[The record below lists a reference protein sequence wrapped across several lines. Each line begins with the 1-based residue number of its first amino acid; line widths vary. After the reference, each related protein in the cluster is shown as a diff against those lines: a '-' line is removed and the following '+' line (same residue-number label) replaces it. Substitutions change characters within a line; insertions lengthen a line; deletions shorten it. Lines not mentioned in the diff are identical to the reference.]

1 MIHPS
6 KLASCLA
13 KALFL
18 QKEKEKG
25 YWEAMVLTTKIAII
39 DDHQLFREGVKRIL
53 EFERTFEVVAEGDD
67 GSEALAIVEKYKPDV
82 VIMDINMPHMNGVE
96 ATRTLVEKYPQTKV
110 IILSIHDDENYVMH
124 ALQTG
129 ARGYLLK
136 EMDAD
141 ALIEAVRVVADGGS
155 YLHPKVTHSLVREY
169 RRLVETEEKENAG
182 SGGTTYLHMIEVRRP
197 LHLLTRRECEVLQ
210 MLADG
215 KSNRG
220 IGEGLFISEKT
231 VKNHVSNILQKM
243 NVNDRTQAV
252 VVAIKNG
259 WVEVK

>member
-1 MIHPS
+1 M
-6 KLASCLA
+6 
-13 KALFL
+13 
-18 QKEKEKG
+18 
-25 YWEAMVLTTKIAII
+25 TTKIVII

-53 EFERTFEVVAEGDD
+53 DFEASFEVVAEGDD
-67 GSEALAIVEKYKPDV
+67 GSEAVNLVEQFQPDV
-82 VIMDINMPHMNGVE
+82 VIMDINMPNVNGVE
-96 ATRTLVEKYPQTKV
+96 ATRQLIEKFPDSKV
-110 IILSIHDDENYVMH
+110 IILSIHDDENYVQH
-124 ALQTG
+124 ALKTG
-129 ARGYLLK
+129 ATGYLLK

-141 ALIEAVRVVADGGS
+141 ALIEAVKVVADGGS
-155 YLHPKVTHSLVREY
+155 YLHPKVTHNLVKEY
-169 RRLVETEEKENAG
+169 RRLAVEEVGG
-182 SGGTTYLHMIEVRRP
+182 SDGYVQQVEIRRP

-210 MLADG
+210 LLADG

-220 IGEGLFISEKT
+220 IGEALFISEKT

>member
-1 MIHPS
+1 M
-6 KLASCLA
+6 K
-13 KALFL
+13 
-18 QKEKEKG
+18 
-25 YWEAMVLTTKIAII
+25 TKIVII

-53 EFERTFEVVAEGDD
+53 DFEPSFEVIAEGDD
-67 GSEALAIVEKYKPDV
+67 GEDALALVDAHKPDV
-82 VIMDINMPHMNGVE
+82 VIMDINMPKVNGVE
-96 ATRTLVEKYPQTKV
+96 ATKQLIEANEDTKV
-110 IILSIHDDENYVMH
+110 IILSIHDDENYVTH
-124 ALQTG
+124 ALKTG

-141 ALIEAVRVVADGGS
+141 TLIEAVKVVADGGS
-155 YLHPKVTHSLVREY
+155 YLHPKVTHNLVNEF
-169 RRLVETEEKENAG
+169 RRLAASNGQAASMQPLQPE
-182 SGGTTYLHMIEVRRP
+182 IRRP
-197 LHLLTRRECEVLQ
+197 LHILTRRECEVLQ

-220 IGEGLFISEKT
+220 IGEALFISEKT

>member
-1 MIHPS
+1 M
-6 KLASCLA
+6 
-13 KALFL
+13 
-18 QKEKEKG
+18 
-25 YWEAMVLTTKIAII
+25 TTKIAII

-67 GSEALAIVEKYKPDV
+67 GSEALKIVEEHQPDV
-82 VIMDINMPHMNGVE
+82 VIMDINMPHVNGVE
-96 ATRTLVEKYPQTKV
+96 ATRKLVEKFPRTKV
-110 IILSIHDDENYVMH
+110 IILSIHDDENYVTH

-155 YLHPKVTHSLVREY
+155 YLHPKVTHSLVNEY
-169 RRLVETEEKENAG
+169 RRLAASKAGVGAG
-182 SGGTTYLHMIEVRRP
+182 SASGSANFLQSIEIRKP

-220 IGEGLFISEKT
+220 IGEALYISEKT